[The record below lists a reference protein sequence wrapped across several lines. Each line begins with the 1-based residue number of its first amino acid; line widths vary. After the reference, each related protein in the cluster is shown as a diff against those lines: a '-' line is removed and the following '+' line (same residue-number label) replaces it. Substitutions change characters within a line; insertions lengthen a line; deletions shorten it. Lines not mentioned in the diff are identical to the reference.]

1 MSQEELR
8 TEEEIM
14 TENTAGSTAEDLSE
28 KTADDQT
35 ETAEPENA
43 ADSESAADSENTE
56 ETEAAESSEAAEGSD
71 NQEEADKTDESDGMG
86 FLGRKAKKALLKK
99 DQELQDLN
107 DRYKRILAEYDNF
120 RKRTEKE
127 KSDLYAYA
135 VRDVMTRILPVVDN
149 LERGVAA
156 VPEEQRQDPLA
167 EGMEK
172 ILKQFE
178 KTLEDIGVKPIESV
192 GQPFD
197 PAYHNAVMH
206 VEDEELGENTVVE
219 EFMKGYMYKDTVI
232 RCAMVKVAN

>member
-14 TENTAGSTAEDLSE
+14 TENTDGSTAEDLSE

-35 ETAEPENA
+35 ETAEPEN
-43 ADSESAADSENTE
+43 AADSENTE

-71 NQEEADKTDESDGMG
+71 NQEEADNTDESDDMG